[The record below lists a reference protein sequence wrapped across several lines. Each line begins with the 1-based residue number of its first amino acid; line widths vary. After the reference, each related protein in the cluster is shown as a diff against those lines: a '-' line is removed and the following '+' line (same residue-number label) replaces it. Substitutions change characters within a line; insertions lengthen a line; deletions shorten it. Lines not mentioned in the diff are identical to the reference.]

1 MVLAENSPFYHYSL
15 SFLTCYPENNPEVF
29 SHLIHQLGVS
39 PKLGFYDVYNIDDPE
54 LLAFIPRPVYA
65 LIFICPPDAYR
76 KTRESDDGSVP
87 EYDGSGDMEPVI
99 WFKQTIGH
107 ACGLIGL
114 LHAVSN
120 GAREYIQSGS
130 DLEKILQDAIPLK
143 PLARAEV
150 LYNSQ
155 ALESA
160 HSSAAQMGDTMAP
173 APEEENHQHFLAFVK
188 GKDGHLWEMDGGWKG
203 PLDRGELGIDDD
215 ALSEKALQVGVR
227 RFLAQTA
234 GELQFSIVA
243 LAPSLD

>member
-1 MVLAENSPFYHYSL
+1 M
-15 SFLTCYPENNPEVF
+15 
-29 SHLIHQLGVS
+29 
-39 PKLGFYDVYNIDDPE
+39 
-54 LLAFIPRPVYA
+54 AFIPRPVYA
-65 LIFICPPDAYR
+65 LIFICPPDAYH
-76 KTRESDDGSVP
+76 KTRESDDGSMP

-99 WFKQTIGH
+99 WFKQTIGN

-114 LHAVSN
+114 LHAVTN

-160 HSSAAQMGDTMAP
+160 HSSAAQMGDTTAP
-173 APEEENHQHFLAFVK
+173 APEEKSLQHFLTFVK

-227 RFLAQTA
+227 RFMAQTA
-234 GELQFSIVA
+234 GKLQFSIVA
-243 LAPSLD
+243 LAPGLD

>member
-1 MVLAENSPFYHYSL
+1 MADPGFANMVGKRKTFVPL
-15 SFLTCYPENNPEVF
+15 ENNPDVF
-29 SHLIHQLGVS
+29 SHLVHQLGVS
-39 PKLGFYDVYNIDDPE
+39 SELGFYDIYSIDDPE

-65 LIFICPPDAYR
+65 LIFICPAEVYW
-76 KTRESDDGSVP
+76 KTRKRDDGSTL

-120 GAREYIQSGS
+120 GARKYIQPGS
-130 DLEKILQDAIPLK
+130 DLEKILKETIPLK
-143 PLARAEV
+143 PLDRAEL

-160 HSSAAQMGDTMAP
+160 HSSAAQLGDTTAP
-173 APEEENHQHFLAFVK
+173 APEEENFQHFITFVK

-203 PLDRGELGIDDD
+203 PLDRGELGVDDD
-215 ALSEKALQVGVR
+215 VLSDNALQLGVR
-227 RFLAQTA
+227 RFLAETA
-234 GELQFSIVA
+234 GDIRFSIVA
-243 LAPSLD
+243 LASSLG